1 MQSSAILEL
10 YREFHNKHQSLRYIQ
25 VLSPG
30 FFPLPHTDYLAN
42 LQVSISYTEKR
53 GLRFLKTNLTL
64 DWLEV
69 LFIEKNYLFTL
80 LKIQF
85 KQQKNSVSCERT
97 MNPILL
103 LYVFK
108 KSLMPLNLCRQ
119 NFALIICLLKHTHV
133 PQYSSTPSHPTS
145 VRQNS
150 CKFETLTKRNTV
162 RQLLTS
168 YFDFYVHCGL
178 TR

>member
-30 FFPLPHTDYLAN
+30 FFPLPHTDYLAS

-97 MNPILL
+97 LNPILL

-108 KSLMPLNLCRQ
+108 KSLMPTKLRPYYMSTE
-119 NFALIICLLKHTHV
+119 AHTCPIV
-133 PQYSSTPSHPTS
+133 QPSHPTS

>member
-30 FFPLPHTDYLAN
+30 FFPLPHADYLAN

-97 MNPILL
+97 LNPILL

-108 KSLMPLNLCRQ
+108 KSLMPTKLRPYYMSTEAHTCPIVQQYPVPPNL
-119 NFALIICLLKHTHV
+119 
-133 PQYSSTPSHPTS
+133 SPT
-145 VRQNS
+145 
-150 CKFETLTKRNTV
+150 K
-162 RQLLTS
+162 QL
-168 YFDFYVHCGL
+168 
-178 TR
+178 

>member
-30 FFPLPHTDYLAN
+30 FFLSHMPITWRTFRYRFH
-42 LQVSISYTEKR
+42 YTEKR

-69 LFIEKNYLFTL
+69 LFIEQNYLFTL

-97 MNPILL
+97 LNPILL

>member
-25 VLSPG
+25 VLSPV
-30 FFPLPHTDYLAN
+30 FFPLPHADYLAN

-53 GLRFLKTNLTL
+53 GLRFLKTNLT

-97 MNPILL
+97 LNPILL